1 MKTHSQLQN
10 RFRFDEPESR
20 RTTAQIARQNG
31 SDGRPLEESS
41 KKSWEGAKRFGRSP
55 QHAASAVVGII
66 GLRKIN
72 VCVLADRQNC

>member
-1 MKTHSQLQN
+1 M
-10 RFRFDEPESR
+10 
-20 RTTAQIARQNG
+20 TTAQNARQNG

-41 KKSWEGAKRFGRSP
+41 KKSWEGAKRSAARRS
-55 QHAASAVVGII
+55 HSASAVVGII